1 MLSLHRV
8 CQYPHVDPMKHY
20 PTGIVSARLLLY
32 VLTVSVSNV
41 TLLPSNNSME
51 FNVSVWMDS
60 LVLLMKDAS
69 RLSSPFVLHPNHS
82 TLIQK
87 GVNVGRDTRK

>member
-1 MLSLHRV
+1 
-8 CQYPHVDPMKHY
+8 MKYY

-51 FNVSVWMDS
+51 FNVSVSMDS
-60 LVLLMKDAS
+60 PVLLMEDAS
-69 RLSSPFVLHPNHS
+69 KLSSPFVLHPNHS